1 MSDIVVTYGLNLAYQ
16 LVVLA
21 LLVLGLALVFGLL
34 GVMNMAHG
42 EFVMLG
48 AYAVVT
54 VQRAGLSIGW
64 GLPLAIVVCAAVGW
78 LAERLLIRPLAARPF
93 DTLLATWGLG
103 ILLRKA
109 VEAVH
114 GRGFQNIDH
123 GMDGLTSVFGV
134 AYPSYRLGLM
144 VMVVFSMLALG
155 LWFKRSSAGARV
167 RAMVSNPALAESLG
181 LDTQRLAT
189 TTFVIGVVCAGIA
202 GALLAPLSRIEPG
215 MGMDALL
222 SSFFVLVVGGMGSIS
237 GLWAGSAVIGGTQV
251 AVGSL
256 LDQTQ
261 GYVAMLLI
269 SIYFLWRKPQGLV
282 ARG

>member
-1 MSDIVVTYGLNLAYQ
+1 MAEIVVTYGLNLVYQ
-16 LVVLA
+16 IVVLT
-21 LLVLGLALVFGLL
+21 LVVLGLALVFGLL

-48 AYAVVT
+48 AYAMVAA
-54 VQRAGLSIGW
+54 QQFGLSIGW
-64 GLPLAIVVCAAVGW
+64 GLPLAVLVCAVVGW
-78 LAERLLIRPLAARPF
+78 LAERLLIRPLASRPF

-109 VEAVH
+109 VEAVY

-123 GMDGLTSVFGV
+123 GINGLSSVFGV
-134 AYPSYRLGLM
+134 AYPSYRLGLIAL
-144 VMVVFSMLALG
+144 VLVLMLAMG
-155 LWFKRSSAGARV
+155 LWFKSSSAGSRV
-167 RAMVSNPALAESLG
+167 QAMVSNPALAESLG
-181 LDTQRLAT
+181 LDTRRLAT

-202 GALLAPLSRIEPG
+202 GALLAPLSRIEPS

-222 SSFFVLVVGGMGSIS
+222 SSFFVLVVGGMGSIT

-251 AVGSL
+251 AVGGL
-256 LDQTQ
+256 LDQSQ

-282 ARG
+282 TRG

>member
-16 LVVLA
+16 VIVLA

-54 VQRAGLSIGW
+54 VQQIGLSIGW
-64 GLPLAIVVCAAVGW
+64 GLLLAIVVCAVVGW
-78 LAERLLIRPLAARPF
+78 LAERLLIRPLKSRPF

-103 ILLRKA
+103 ILMRKA

-114 GRGFQNIDH
+114 GRGYQNIEH
-123 GMDGLTSVFGV
+123 GMGGLTSVFGV

-144 VMVVFSMLALG
+144 ALVVFSMLALG

-167 RAMVSNPALAESLG
+167 QAMVGNPALAESLG
-181 LDTQRLAT
+181 LDTRRLASV
-189 TTFVIGVVCAGIA
+189 TFVIGVVCAGIA

-215 MGMDALL
+215 MGLDALL
-222 SSFFVLVVGGMGSIS
+222 SSFFVLVVGGMGSLS
-237 GLWAGSAVIGGTQV
+237 GMWAGSSVIGGTQV

-269 SIYFLWRKPQGLV
+269 SIYFLWRRPQGLV

>member
-1 MSDIVVTYGLNLAYQ
+1 MADIVVTYGLNLVYQ
-16 LVVLA
+16 ILVLVLV
-21 LLVLGLALVFGLL
+21 VLGLALVFGLL

-48 AYAVVT
+48 AYAMVAA
-54 VQRAGLSIGW
+54 QRMGLSIGW
-64 GLPLAIVVCAAVGW
+64 GLPLAVVLCATVGW

-109 VEAVH
+109 VEGVY

-123 GMDGLTSVFGV
+123 GMNGLTTVLGV

-144 VMVVFSMLALG
+144 ALVLCLMLGLG

-167 RAMVSNPALAESLG
+167 QAMVGNPALAESLG
-181 LDTQRLAT
+181 LDTRRLAT
-189 TTFVIGVVCAGIA
+189 NTFVIGVVCAGLA
-202 GALLAPLSRIEPG
+202 GALLAPLSRIEPS

-222 SSFFVLVVGGMGSIS
+222 SSFFVLVVGGMGSIT
-237 GLWAGSAVIGGTQV
+237 GLWAGSAVIGGSQV
-251 AVGSL
+251 AVGGL
-256 LDQTQ
+256 LDQSQ
-261 GYVAMLLI
+261 AYVAMLLI

-282 ARG
+282 TRG

>member
-1 MSDIVVTYGLNLAYQ
+1 MPDIVVTYGLNLAYQ
-16 LVVLA
+16 VIVLA

-54 VQRAGLSIGW
+54 VQQIGLSIGW
-64 GLPLAIVVCAAVGW
+64 GLLLAIVVCAAVGW
-78 LAERLLIRPLAARPF
+78 LAERLLIRPLTSRPF

-103 ILLRKA
+103 ILMRKA

-114 GRGFQNIDH
+114 GRGYQNIEH
-123 GMDGLTSVFGV
+123 GMGGLTSVFGV

-144 VMVVFSMLALG
+144 ALVVFAMLALG
-155 LWFKRSSAGARV
+155 VWFKRSSAGARV
-167 RAMVSNPALAESLG
+167 QAMVSNPALAESLG
-181 LDTQRLAT
+181 LDTRRLASI
-189 TTFVIGVVCAGIA
+189 TFVIGVVCAGIA

-222 SSFFVLVVGGMGSIS
+222 SSFFVLVVGGMGSL
-237 GLWAGSAVIGGTQV
+237 GGMWAGSAVIGGTQV

-269 SIYFLWRKPQGLV
+269 SIYFLWRRPQGLV

>member
-16 LVVLA
+16 VVVLA

-54 VQRAGLSIGW
+54 VQQIGLSIGW
-64 GLPLAIVVCAAVGW
+64 GLLLAIVVCAAVGW
-78 LAERLLIRPLAARPF
+78 LAERLLIRPLTSRPF

-103 ILLRKA
+103 ILMRKA

-114 GRGFQNIDH
+114 GRGYQNIEH
-123 GMDGLTSVFGV
+123 GMGGLTSVFGV

-144 VMVVFSMLALG
+144 AVVVFSLLALG

-167 RAMVSNPALAESLG
+167 QAMVSNPALAESLG
-181 LDTQRLAT
+181 LDTRRLASV
-189 TTFVIGVVCAGIA
+189 TFVIGVVCAGIA

-215 MGMDALL
+215 MGLDALL
-222 SSFFVLVVGGMGSIS
+222 SSFFVLVVGGMGSLS
-237 GLWAGSAVIGGTQV
+237 GMWAGSSVIGGTQV

-269 SIYFLWRKPQGLV
+269 SIYFLWRRPQGLV